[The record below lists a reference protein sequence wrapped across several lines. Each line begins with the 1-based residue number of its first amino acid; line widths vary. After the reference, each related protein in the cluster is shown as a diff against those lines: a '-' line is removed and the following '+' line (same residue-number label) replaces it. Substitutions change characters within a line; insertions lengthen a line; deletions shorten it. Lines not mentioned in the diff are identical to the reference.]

1 MEKSLC
7 TFQFL
12 KIVFQSIF
20 IPNISS
26 ALEKLEDNLK
36 KIGNNI
42 KIIVK
47 ILYRNKYNVERKLNR

>member
-12 KIVFQSIF
+12 KIVFQFIF

-26 ALEKLEDNLK
+26 ALEKLEDNLEK
-36 KIGNNI
+36 LEIIQKLQLKSYIETNI
-42 KIIVK
+42 MWKE
-47 ILYRNKYNVERKLNR
+47 N

>member
-12 KIVFQSIF
+12 KIVFKFIF

-26 ALEKLEDNLK
+26 ALEKLEDNLEK
-36 KIGNNI
+36 LEIIQKLQLKSYIEKNI
-42 KIIVK
+42 KWK
-47 ILYRNKYNVERKLNR
+47 EN